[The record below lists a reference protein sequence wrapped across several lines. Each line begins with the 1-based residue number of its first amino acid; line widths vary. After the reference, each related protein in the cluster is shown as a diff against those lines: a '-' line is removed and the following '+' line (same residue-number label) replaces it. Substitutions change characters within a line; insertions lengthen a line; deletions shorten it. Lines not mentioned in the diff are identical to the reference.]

1 MRINKQKALY
11 ELIKSEFIDKAIEQD
26 LKEKTKYAKQIINV
40 CKKDYGFKDEV
51 IIRIFRR
58 IYYNTD
64 RISNINT
71 NDKNFMLGMA
81 NVWNNNNIKT
91 SKDIK
96 QFYDKLEAYIVNIIG
111 RDLETTEKIEIENLI
126 YNNKNL

>member
-1 MRINKQKALY
+1 M
-11 ELIKSEFIDKAIEQD
+11 
-26 LKEKTKYAKQIINV
+26 

-51 IIRIFRR
+51 VIRIFRR

-71 NDKNFMLGMA
+71 NDKNFMLGIA
-81 NVWNNNNIKT
+81 NVWNNNNIKNT
-91 SKDIK
+91 KDIR
-96 QFYDKLEAYIVNIIG
+96 QFYDKIEAYIINIIG
-111 RDLETTEKIEIENLI
+111 RDLEITEKIEIENLI